1 MGDFMQIIG
10 VTALVCVL
18 TFAVGAGALK
28 VLHARSLLISIV
40 VAALVPLAAV
50 SVAVLVNVR
59 LMFLS
64 THDSRAVLVALGCA
78 VLIAVAL
85 AVVLGRGVA
94 RSSRDLTTAL
104 RDLGGPVGGPDGGD
118 PDRIDQDGSNRG
130 GSDRP
135 WSDHR
140 GSDGRGSDLPGHST
154 PRPGHPALTTAP
166 AELSALARELSATR
180 DRLADA
186 QRRARGLEDSR
197 RELVAFMSHD
207 LRTPLA
213 GLRALAEGLED
224 GVIDDQPAALR
235 QVRLTVERMNGLV
248 TDLFEVSRLRA
259 GPAPETATR
268 TMVSLVEL
276 SHDVVGELSA
286 HAAGRGVTLRLH
298 APEDD
303 RLAVLGNADELAR
316 ALTNLVANA
325 VRHTVAG
332 SEVVLDAVRRPDGRI
347 ALGVTDGCG
356 GIAEADLH
364 RVFDLGWRADPGR
377 TTTDA
382 GAGLG
387 LAIAKGVAEAH
398 HGTIGVANVP
408 GGCRFALVLPSE

>member
-1 MGDFMQIIG
+1 M
-10 VTALVCVL
+10 
-18 TFAVGAGALK
+18 
-28 VLHARSLLISIV
+28 
-40 VAALVPLAAV
+40 
-50 SVAVLVNVR
+50 
-59 LMFLS
+59 
-64 THDSRAVLVALGCA
+64 
-78 VLIAVAL
+78 
-85 AVVLGRGVA
+85 
-94 RSSRDLTTAL
+94 
-104 RDLGGPVGGPDGGD
+104 
-118 PDRIDQDGSNRG
+118 
-130 GSDRP
+130 
-135 WSDHR
+135 
-140 GSDGRGSDLPGHST
+140 T
-154 PRPGHPALTTAP
+154 PAP
-166 AELSALARELSATR
+166 AELAGLARELNATR

-235 QVRLTVERMNGLV
+235 QVRLTVERMSGLV

-259 GPAPETATR
+259 GPAPESVR
-268 TMVSLVEL
+268 RSMVSLVEL
-276 SHDVVGELSA
+276 SHDVVGELTA
-286 HAAGRGVTLRLH
+286 HAAGRGVRLRLH
-298 APEDD
+298 TPEDD
-303 RLAVLGNADELAR
+303 RLAVLGNSDELAR
-316 ALTNLVANA
+316 ALSNLVGNA

-332 SEVVLDAVRRPDGRI
+332 GEVLLDAARRPDGRI
-347 ALGVTDGCG
+347 ALFVTDGCG

-408 GGCRFALVLPSE
+408 GGCRFALVLPGEPSPA

>member
-1 MGDFMQIIG
+1 MGDFMQIAA
-10 VTALVCVL
+10 VTALVCIL
-18 TFAVGAGALK
+18 TFGVGAGALK
-28 VLHARSLLISIV
+28 VLHARSLLTSIV

-64 THDSRAVLVALGCA
+64 EHDSTAVLVALGCA

-104 RDLGGPVGGPDGGD
+104 RDLGGPDGGD
-118 PDRIDQDGSNRG
+118 REGNDRG
-130 GSDRP
+130 GRDRP
-135 WSDHR
+135 E
-140 GSDGRGSDLPGHST
+140 HSP
-154 PRPGHPALTTAP
+154 PRHDHPAMTPAP
-166 AELSALARELSATR
+166 AELTALARELSATR

-186 QRRARGLEDSR
+186 QRRARGLEDGR

-268 TMVSLVEL
+268 SMVSLVEL

-286 HAAGRGVTLRLH
+286 HAAGRGVALRLQ
-298 APEDD
+298 APDDD

-316 ALTNLVANA
+316 ALTNLVGNA

-332 SEVVLDAVRRPDGRI
+332 SEVVLDAVRRLDGRI

-356 GIAEADLH
+356 GIDEADLH

-398 HGTIGVANVP
+398 HGSIGVANVP
-408 GGCRFALVLPSE
+408 GGCRFALVLPGETSPA

>member
-1 MGDFMQIIG
+1 HD
-10 VTALVCVL
+10 
-18 TFAVGAGALK
+18 
-28 VLHARSLLISIV
+28 S
-40 VAALVPLAAV
+40 AAV
-50 SVAVLVNVR
+50 SVALVCTTLIGILLSFVLGR
-59 LMFLS
+59 
-64 THDSRAVLVALGCA
+64 RVALG
-78 VLIAVAL
+78 
-85 AVVLGRGVA
+85 
-94 RSSRDLTTAL
+94 SRELTTAL
-104 RDLGGPVGGPDGGD
+104 RDLAGPDQPPAGTA
-118 PDRIDQDGSNRG
+118 PQ
-130 GSDRP
+130 P
-135 WSDHR
+135 T
-140 GSDGRGSDLPGHST
+140 P
-154 PRPGHPALTTAP
+154 PRPSPQRPSLQRSSAP
-166 AELSALARELSATR
+166 GEIATLAAELDQTRERLSS
-180 DRLADA
+180 A
-186 QRRARGLEDSR
+186 QRQAETLEDSR

-224 GVIDDQPAALR
+224 GVIDDHPAALR

-268 TMVSLVEL
+268 SMVSLVEL

-298 APEDD
+298 TPDDD

-316 ALTNLVANA
+316 ALTNLVGNA
-325 VRHTVAG
+325 VRHTAAG
-332 SEVVLDAVRRPDGRI
+332 SEVLLDAARRPDGRI

-356 GIAEADLH
+356 GIAEADLQ

-408 GGCRFALVLPSE
+408 GGCRFALVLPGETAPA